1 MASLKMAALLV
12 AMMCGLTPEGEA
24 RATPQSAHYD
34 AVVVEFAARGRA
46 TAEPALAVVARNWA
60 AMERIVDEH
69 KGADVVVFPEV
80 GLTGMEV
87 PGERP
92 LLRPLLSRVPDPAS
106 RPRPVPCDAPAPAA
120 PTVSDVVRNASCAAR
135 RSAVYLVV
143 NLPEEAPCAGE
154 PDCPPDGFFIYNTNV
169 VFDRT
174 GALIVRYRKTH
185 LYVEPGFNSGREG
198 QRPVFDS
205 DFGVRFATF
214 ICFDIMFEDPTLKAV
229 REMGATDILHNSAWF
244 STPPFFTAIQ
254 LQGNWAHAT
263 NVTLLSSGLNRPSG
277 SQTGSGIYWG
287 DRGAMR
293 AVLQQQFGTTVLRV
307 RVPKRPASP
316 PAPPPPPPPPAPP
329 TLYNLTLPEPPLR
342 TSTAG
347 QLLLYRETICSAPSV
362 TIVLTSNFDC
372 QTKNKMGATG
382 GEAFPTVGWMENIG
396 GDQCKGA
403 KSSGYR
409 MLRASSPA
417 QEDLSAWTTVLLP
430 PAGGVFNTTLCHG
443 SLCCRVEALT
453 EAPPPSA
460 ARAPRYF
467 YRAVAFDGMMPVATL
482 AALGEQACG
491 VVACL
496 DANDLLSCGGV
507 DTRAVAGL
515 RFKRISVRAAGFQ
528 RARALQLYQNFVE
541 KYINK
546 ITKILNLFRTEINT
560 CDKQPNTLAAES
572 LMPLPAAAYRFRAL
586 PEAPGSQRVRAA
598 IASTRPLDASL
609 LTFAVHGRVFSR
621 DRSYS
626 AALPRP

>member
-24 RATPQSAHYD
+24 RASPQSAHYD
-34 AVVVEFAARGRA
+34 AVVVEFAARGKA
-46 TAEPALAVVARNWA
+46 TAEPALEVVARNWA
-60 AMERIVDEH
+60 AMERIIDEH

-87 PGERP
+87 PRERP

-120 PTVSDVVRNASCAAR
+120 PSVSDVVRNASCAAR

-143 NLPEEAPCAGE
+143 NLPEEAPCAAE

-185 LYVEPGFNSGREG
+185 LYVEHGFNSGREG

-214 ICFDIMFEDPTLKAV
+214 ICFDIMFEDPTLRAV
-229 REMGATDILHNSAWF
+229 REMGATDVLHNSAWF
-244 STPPFFTAIQ
+244 SGPPFFTAIQ

-263 NVTLLSSGLNRPSG
+263 NVTLLSSGLTGPAAARRLRRLLGRPG
-277 SQTGSGIYWG
+277 RHAG
-287 DRGAMR
+287 GAATAVRHHRPPR
-293 AVLQQQFGTTVLRV
+293 AGAPNAQR
-307 RVPKRPASP
+307 RRPRPRPRRRPRRPA
-316 PAPPPPPPPPAPP
+316 
-329 TLYNLTLPEPPLR
+329 LYNLTLPEAPLR

-347 QLLLYRETICSAPSV
+347 QLLLYRE
-362 TIVLTSNFDC
+362 
-372 QTKNKMGATG
+372 
-382 GEAFPTVGWMENIG
+382 
-396 GDQCKGA
+396 
-403 KSSGYR
+403 
-409 MLRASSPA
+409 
-417 QEDLSAWTTVLLP
+417 DLSAWTTVLLP
-430 PAGGVFNTTLCHG
+430 PAGRAFNSTLCHG

-496 DANDLLSCGGV
+496 DPSDLLSCGGV
-507 DTRAVAGL
+507 DTRAVAGPALQAPL
-515 RFKRISVRAAGFQ
+515 RARRRLPARPRPPTTEHAGGGVAAAAAGRRLPLPRAARGAGVAARARRHLVHAAARRLAAHLR
-528 RARALQLYQNFVE
+528 RARARL
-541 KYINK
+541 
-546 ITKILNLFRTEINT
+546 
-560 CDKQPNTLAAES
+560 LAR
-572 LMPLPAAAYRFRAL
+572 PRLPR
-586 PEAPGSQRVRAA
+586 RAA
-598 IASTRPLDASL
+598 RRAATPSLRRPA
-609 LTFAVHGRVFSR
+609 
-621 DRSYS
+621 
-626 AALPRP
+626 

>member
-347 QLLLYRETICSAPSV
+347 QLLLYRE
-362 TIVLTSNFDC
+362 
-372 QTKNKMGATG
+372 
-382 GEAFPTVGWMENIG
+382 
-396 GDQCKGA
+396 
-403 KSSGYR
+403 
-409 MLRASSPA
+409 
-417 QEDLSAWTTVLLP
+417 DLSAWTTVLLP

-528 RARALQLYQNFVE
+528 RARALQ
-541 KYINK
+541 
-546 ITKILNLFRTEINT
+546 
-560 CDKQPNTLAAES
+560 QPNTLAAES